1 MKRLIITNSAS
12 NISGIAAAL
21 LMRAEKAREGDAQ
34 FEIYA
39 LPTEELLLAY
49 VRRLLAD
56 DAYSSIHFLG
66 HKKSGELMLELHVL
80 SHNVE
85 AVFRP
90 LPESVSMNPVAEVA
104 GSLHDIPKEITREIE
119 EVYDRTEGKRC
130 YLTLFTHAES
140 CFQKTG
146 DMTLFR
152 HSVKYLSECIEVSKV
167 CIKEKKLLKLAQSS
181 SVFGRTR
188 LDEAKRHC
196 YSLRMKYPLDNEL
209 TLKLLYVLDKQR
221 NYKKVWNSEIED
233 NGSKLV
239 FDDESQKKWSPEEYD
254 IAKCRICGCS
264 YALERLR
271 QRLDHDDGTYP
282 VLIEGENGTGKTT
295 VARRLHFKSGNSFI
309 SFYYC
314 RCMKDAALKD
324 AIFGKKDATSGQ
336 KDAIFGPK
344 GLISLAN
351 GGTLYLEEIGEMDL
365 ETQAL
370 LLQFIESGES
380 HPIGS
385 TFTNFSDVR
394 IIASTSRPL
403 EAFVADGSFLPA
415 LYWRLSQV
423 HLRIPPLRERKEDIA
438 SIANDFWNSRN
449 DTALTDEQIN
459 VLKDNDWSGNVIE
472 LLTFLNRATIT
483 GETDFARL
491 LQEHRRLSVAMPV
504 PQSVLQT
511 TEPTAQLG
519 DPHTPLSEITRQH
532 VCGVYQALGNK
543 REAASALHISFNT
556 LQRYISATKKKQ
568 D

>member
-66 HKKSGELMLELHVL
+66 HKKSGELMLELHSL

-104 GSLHDIPKEITREIE
+104 GFLHDIPMEITKKIE
-119 EVYDRTEGKRC
+119 EVYESTEGKRC
-130 YLTLFTHAES
+130 YLTLFTHAKS

-181 SVFGRTR
+181 SVFGRAR
-188 LDEAKRHC
+188 LEEAKRHC
-196 YSLRMKYPLDNEL
+196 DSLRKKYPQGNEL
-209 TLKLLYVLDKQR
+209 NYELVRILEFQR
-221 NYKKVWNSEIED
+221 NYKKGWDSVIED
-233 NGSKLV
+233 KNSSKLV
-239 FDDESQKKWSPEEYD
+239 FDDESLKKWSPEEYD

-271 QRLDHDDGTYP
+271 QRIDRNDGTYP
-282 VLIEGENGTGKTT
+282 VLIEGENGTGKMT
-295 VARRLHFKSGNSFI
+295 VARRLHFKSGNSFM

-314 RCMKDAALKD
+314 RCTKDASLKG
-324 AIFGKKDATSGQ
+324 AIFGQ
-336 KDAIFGPK
+336 KDAIFGPR

-370 LLQFIESGES
+370 LLQFIEIGEY

-438 SIANDFWNSRN
+438 SIANDFWNTHN

-491 LQEHRRLSVAMPV
+491 LQEHHRLSVAMPV
-504 PQSVLQT
+504 PQRSVLQT

-519 DPHTPLSEITRQH
+519 DPHMPLSEITRQH